1 MRVALAQLRVEPGLP
16 YENLSRAQSLIEEAF
31 VRGADLVVLPE
42 MALPGYL
49 LGDMWERPSFVRE
62 TLAAQEDLIELSRSG
77 GAIAFGGLAIDENR
91 KGEDGRPR
99 KYIAFYLAQGGK
111 LIAPEGTPYPYSIK
125 TLLPNYREFDDVRHF
140 GDNRRLAAEL
150 GIAVNHC
157 IAPHPIEIR
166 GVKWKIG
173 GMLCEDGWCED
184 YALSPADVLV
194 EKGANVLINLS
205 SSPFTRHKNAKR
217 DRVFG
222 GQAKRLSV
230 DLVYCNVTGIQNNG
244 KTLFTF
250 DGDSTVY
257 GRDGLRRLQMDR
269 FAEAIDIVDLSDLPA
284 PVPQAQPST
293 IEDMRRCISY
303 GTETFMKQIGI
314 ERVVIGASGGIDSA
328 VVAAIYAQFLDPQQL
343 LLVNMPSRYNTKTTI
358 LGASQL
364 AKNLGCLSTSVSIEK
379 SVALTSSQLDGLSL
393 LNAEGSPHGSLSLS
407 PFVLENIQ
415 ARDRSGRI
423 LAALAASFGAVFTC
437 NANKSE
443 TCVGYSTLYGDHAG
457 YLANIA
463 DLWKG
468 EVYALAEHL
477 NERAEFDQIPRAIID
492 LKPSA
497 ELSEAQNP
505 ERGGGDPFCYP
516 YHDALFRSWVE
527 DWQRKSPEEVLEA
540 YLTGTL
546 ERDLCLE
553 PGILQRLFKSPKDFI
568 DDLERWWKC
577 YTTMGVAK
585 RIQAPPI
592 VALSRRAFG
601 FDHREA
607 QTQTLFTLV
616 YQQLKN
622 KALAKS

>member
-1 MRVALAQLRVEPGLP
+1 MRVALAQLRVEPGVP
-16 YENLSRAQSLIEEAF
+16 YDNLARARFLVEQAF
-31 VRGADLVVLPE
+31 AEGADLVVLPE

-62 TLAAQEDLIELSRSG
+62 TMAAQSDLIELSRSG
-77 GAIAFGGLAIDENR
+77 GAIAFGGLAVDDKR

-99 KYIAFYLAQGGK
+99 KYIAFYLVQGGK
-111 LIAPEGTPYPYSIK
+111 LCAPEGTPFPYSVK

-150 GIAVNHC
+150 GLDVKQC
-157 IAPHPIEIR
+157 IAPHPLTIR

-194 EKGANVLINLS
+194 DKGADLLVNLS
-205 SSPFTRHKNAKR
+205 SSPFTRDKNAKR

-222 GQAKRLSV
+222 AQAKRLSV
-230 DLVYCNVTGIQNNG
+230 DLIYCNVTGIQNNG

-257 GRDGLRRLQMDR
+257 GKDGLRRLEMDR
-269 FAEAIDIVDLSDLPA
+269 FRQGLELVDLSDLPD

-293 IEDMRRCISY
+293 IEDIRHCVSY
-303 GTETFMKQIGI
+303 GTESFMKQIGL

-328 VVAAIYAQFLDPQQL
+328 VVAALYAQFLDPQQL
-343 LLVNMPSRYNTKTTI
+343 LLVNMPSRYNTETTI
-358 LGASQL
+358 QGASQL
-364 AKNLGCLSTSVSIEK
+364 AKNLGCLSTSVSIEE

-393 LNAEGSPHGSLSLS
+393 LNPEGVSHSSLALS

-477 NERAEFDQIPRAIID
+477 NARAQFEQIPRAIID

-497 ELSEAQNP
+497 ELSDAQNP

-516 YHDALFRSWVE
+516 YHDSLFRSWVE
-527 DWQRKSPEEVLEA
+527 DWQRKSPEEILEA

-553 PGILQRLFKSPKDFI
+553 SGVLERLFDSPRDFI
-568 DDLERWWKC
+568 DDLERWWSC

-585 RIQAPPI
+585 RIQAPP
-592 VALSRRAFG
+592 VLAVSRRAFG

-607 QTQTLFTLV
+607 QTRILYTRA
-616 YQQLKN
+616 YQGLKK